1 MKKLSISILFA
12 LMTITTANAQNFGVK
27 GGLNISSLSGEDVED
42 FDAKTGFHFGVVAEF
57 MLSEAFAVQPEL
69 LFSTRGASV
78 SEDGDDYS
86 LNLNYITLPLLA
98 KFYPVTG
105 FSIEGGVLP
114 AFNISAKEKYND
126 ESADLENIKNF
137 DFGAAI
143 GAGYVLP
150 SGLFFQARY
159 NFGLS
164 EIVKDVD
171 AQNRV
176 MQLSIGYLF

>member
-1 MKKLSISILFA
+1 MKKLSISLLFA
-12 LMTITTANAQNFGVK
+12 LMTIATVNSQNFGVK
-27 GGLNISSLSGEDVED
+27 AGLNFASISGEDFED
-42 FDAKTGFHFGVVAEF
+42 FDAKTGFHFGVVAEI
-57 MLSEAFAVQPEL
+57 MLSEVFSVQPEL

-126 ESADLENIKNF
+126 ESADLEDIKKF
-137 DFGAAI
+137 DLGAAI
-143 GAGYVLP
+143 GAGYKLP

-164 EIVKDVD
+164 EIVENVD
-171 AQNRV
+171 AKNRV